1 MLREEA
7 GEKGTHTCT
16 YLMSMGEW
24 HASIRMNA
32 AEKRRLIA
40 SFNPC
45 GSVSLEQSVA
55 ASPPHASPT
64 TSPPTSTGLVPSVET
79 PTEQTTRR
87 LMPASPCI
95 DTGSAQRR
103 WGCVSS
109 SPRQKFSSFN
119 IQPIWPK
126 ITGNSQNSSWST
138 AQFS

>member
-1 MLREEA
+1 MKRPGKRNTHLHLFSGQGRVARINDDECSRELKIDCLLQYLRFSF
-7 GEKGTHTCT
+7 TRTFCCRFLFTCIT
-16 YLMSMGEW
+16 RNLPS
-24 HASIRMNA
+24 A
-32 AEKRRLIA
+32 
-40 SFNPC
+40 
-45 GSVSLEQSVA
+45 
-55 ASPPHASPT
+55 
-64 TSPPTSTGLVPSVET
+64 STGLVPSLET
-79 PTEQTTRR
+79 PTKQITRR